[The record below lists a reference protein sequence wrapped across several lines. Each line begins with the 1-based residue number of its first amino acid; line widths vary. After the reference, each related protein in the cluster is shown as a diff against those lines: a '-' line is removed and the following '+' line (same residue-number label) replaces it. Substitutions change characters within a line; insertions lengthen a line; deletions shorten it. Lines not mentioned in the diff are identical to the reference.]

1 MILDNSAPTPD
12 IVRKIDQH
20 VGKPFSF
27 LARYRMGGIGSH
39 RMYVKAYS
47 QGFEKLLQ
55 RNSNALFANVELR
68 PDGIIVHISQR
79 NHRFSWVLP
88 YYKLSVFQSEG
99 FTLHGNGEFV
109 RFHTDA
115 YFDKNKVFFER
126 MFKARERIMEN
137 NEI

>member
-1 MILDNSAPTPD
+1 MIIDNTVPTTD
-12 IVRKIDQH
+12 LIRKIDKI
-20 VGKPFSF
+20 VGKSFSF
-27 LARYRMGGIGSH
+27 LARYRMGGVGSH

-55 RNSNALFANVELR
+55 RNSNSLYGNIELR
-68 PDGIIVHISQR
+68 PDGIIIHISQR
-79 NHRFSWVLP
+79 NHRFSWILP
-88 YYKLSVFQSEG
+88 YYQLSVFQSEG

-126 MFKARERIMEN
+126 MFKARERVLEN
-137 NEI
+137 Y

>member
-1 MILDNSAPTPD
+1 MIIDNTVPTTD
-12 IVRKIDQH
+12 LIRKIDKI
-20 VGKPFSF
+20 VGKSFSF

-55 RNSNALFANVELR
+55 RNSNSLYGNIELR
-68 PDGIIVHISQR
+68 PDGIIIHISQR
-79 NHRFSWVLP
+79 NHRFSWILP
-88 YYKLSVFQSEG
+88 YYQLSVFQSEG

-126 MFKARERIMEN
+126 MFKARERVLEN
-137 NEI
+137 Y

>member
-1 MILDNSAPTPD
+1 MIIDNTVPTTD
-12 IVRKIDQH
+12 LTRKIDKI
-20 VGKPFSF
+20 VGKSFSF

-55 RNSNALFANVELR
+55 RNSNSLYGNIELR
-68 PDGIIVHISQR
+68 PDGVIIHISQR
-79 NHRFSWVLP
+79 NHRFSWILP
-88 YYKLSVFQSEG
+88 YYQLSVFQSEG

-126 MFKARERIMEN
+126 MFKARERVLEN
-137 NEI
+137 Y